1 MKSPVV
7 RSLVVLAILIAGC
20 APVGPQYRRPDL
32 ATPLPPAFKGQDPP
46 QAGNWKQADPSDGFA
61 KGKWWEIFND
71 PQLNQLEEEVDVS
84 NENLKAA
91 TAQLDQARAL
101 MRANRASFLP
111 VISGGGSI
119 SETHQSD
126 NRPIGHAT
134 YTDYTLPFTF
144 SYEADVFG
152 RVRRSI
158 EQSRVIAQADAADLE
173 TIRLSIHSE
182 LALDYL
188 QLRGLDTEK
197 QLLDSTVEAYER
209 AVELTENRFKG
220 GISSEADVAQARTQL
235 DTTRAQALDITVL
248 RAQLEQAI
256 GTLVGKPAT
265 SFTIAALPL
274 DAEPPSIPAGVPS
287 NLLERRPDIAAAE
300 RRVAAANEQIGLSRT
315 AFFPS
320 LVLNAPFGL
329 ESGQFVSWL
338 TGPSALWGAAPSAVM
353 TLFDGGR
360 RRAVAEQAR
369 AGFEQA
375 NANYQQTVLSAFRD
389 VESNLAALR
398 ILQDE
403 AKIQDQ
409 AVRSAE
415 QSLNL
420 AMNRYKGGL
429 TNYLQVI
436 TAQSIALANQRTAVQ
451 ILSRRMTASVLL
463 VKAVGGGWNASTLPS
478 N

>member
-1 MKSPVV
+1 
-7 RSLVVLAILIAGC
+7 
-20 APVGPQYRRPDL
+20 
-32 ATPLPPAFKGQDPP
+32 LPPTFKNQDP
-46 QAGNWKQADPSDGFA
+46 QETGNWKQADPGDA
-61 KGKWWEIFND
+61 LPKGNWWEVFKD
-71 PQLNQLEEEVDVS
+71 PQLNELEQQIDVS
-84 NENLKAA
+84 NQNLKAA
-91 TAQLDQARAL
+91 TAQLDQAHA
-101 MRANRASFLP
+101 AVRASRSGFLP

-126 NRPIGHAT
+126 NRPVAHAS
-134 YTDYTLPFTF
+134 YTDYALPFTF

-152 RVRRSI
+152 RVRHSI
-158 EQSRVIAQADAADLE
+158 EQSRVMVQADAADLE
-173 TIRLSIHSE
+173 TIRLSIHGE

-197 QLLDSTVEAYER
+197 QLLDSTVEAYEK
-209 AVELTENRFKG
+209 ALELTENRFKG
-220 GISSEADVAQARTQL
+220 GIASEADVAQAQTQL
-235 DTTRAQALDITVL
+235 ETTRAQALDITVQ
-248 RAQLEQAI
+248 RAQLEQAV

-274 DAEPPSIPAGVPS
+274 ETEPPSIPAGVPS
-287 NLLERRPDIAAAE
+287 DLLERRSDIAAAE
-300 RRVAAANEQIGLSRT
+300 RRVAAASEQIGLART

-320 LVLNAPFGL
+320 LVLSAPFGL

-338 TGPSALWGAAPSAVM
+338 TGPSALWGAGPSAVI

-360 RRAVAEQAR
+360 RRAVAEQS
-369 AGFEQA
+369 QA
-375 NANYQQTVLSAFRD
+375 AFNQASATYQQTVLSAFQD

-398 ILQDE
+398 ILDDE
-403 AKIQDQ
+403 SRIQGR

-415 QSLNL
+415 QSLTL
-420 AMNRYKGGL
+420 SMNRYKGGL

-463 VKAVGGGWNASTLPS
+463 VKALGGGWSSSSLPS